1 MRESFVNEYD
11 VKHALKTESNVFI
24 SPATTWN
31 QFPKFY
37 VKDDWPKESLKNIVR
52 RRHLGR
58 Q

>member
-31 QFPKFY
+31 QFSKFY
-37 VKDDWPKESLKNIVR
+37 VKDDWP
-52 RRHLGR
+52 
-58 Q
+58 